1 MVRHCLPDIVR
12 RGRAR
17 AVLTLLGGGL
27 FIRTNRPLAASSGAA
42 APSSRDQDPARAQ
55 GLDAEPAG
63 SVEVGRFS
71 ALPLGLDWT
80 DPAGRHAGWQRQTV
94 ASIAPNRFS
103 IRRELVDGADQP
115 QDSRTTR
122 PVSSESSVLRI
133 DVDQSAAAL
142 VHRFAAGPQRV
153 QRLSWRWRADGF
165 PPGEPGVRARD
176 DFAARLYLMFD
187 YPLARVPVAQ
197 RWLLR
202 AARVMHDPALPA
214 ATLVYLLHDRPV
226 GPGPIDSPYSS
237 RVRMLLPRPQA
248 QAGRW
253 YQESRD
259 LAADFQAAFGA
270 EYGAGLPPI
279 EAIAVGADGDQTGAR
294 FSAWFGDLVATAG

>member
-1 MVRHCLPDIVR
+1 MGHQS
-12 RGRAR
+12 G
-17 AVLTLLGGGL
+17 
-27 FIRTNRPLAASSGAA
+27 PLAEARGAT
-42 APSSRDQDPARAQ
+42 DPPPPDRA
-55 GLDAEPAG
+55 
-63 SVEVGRFS
+63 
-71 ALPLGLDWT
+71 LGLLSAPDRGGAV
-80 DPAGRHAGWQRQTV
+80 PSGRLLEIGPFSVLPTGLQWSDSAERHGGWQRQTV
-94 ASIAPNRFS
+94 ASITSNRFS
-103 IRRELVDGADQP
+103 IANDPASEPAALAQALAGEGAGLAP
-115 QDSRTTR
+115 RA
-122 PVSSESSVLRI
+122 LRI
-133 DVDQSAAAL
+133 DVDQSAAVL
-142 VHRFAAGPQRV
+142 VYRFAAGPQRV

-165 PPGEPGVRARD
+165 PPGEPGVRSRD

-187 YPLARVPVAQ
+187 YPIERVPVAR

-202 AARVMHDPALPA
+202 AARAIHDPALPA

-294 FSAWFGDLVATAG
+294 FSAWFGDLVVTAG